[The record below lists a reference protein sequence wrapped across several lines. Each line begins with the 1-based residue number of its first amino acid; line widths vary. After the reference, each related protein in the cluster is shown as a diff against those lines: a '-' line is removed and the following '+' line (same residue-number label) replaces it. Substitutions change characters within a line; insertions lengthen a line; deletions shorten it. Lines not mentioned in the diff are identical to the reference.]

1 MNKTRKARPDI
12 SMDVLQKLVKK
23 YNVTRSGSKKE
34 VAMRLR
40 QGRPHMMLLSELNM
54 IEDYLKLPPK
64 KRYSGSRY
72 RRQKDGKLAYVGKYV
87 YKNNKNNKD

>member
-1 MNKTRKARPDI
+1 MNKTRKAKPDI
-12 SMDVLQKLVKK
+12 SMEVLQKLVKK

-40 QGRPHMMLLSELNM
+40 QVRPHTMLLSELNM

-64 KRYSGSRY
+64 KRYSGPRY
-72 RRQKDGKLAYVGKYV
+72 LRQKDGKLKYVGKYV
-87 YKNNKNNKD
+87 YKDNKD